1 MARLRSKIEKTITLI
16 LSIFEN
22 AFNSGIF
29 YGWPSLVFIL
39 KQQQFF
45 REGCDAAVTQIPSVV
60 LFNGSSEYS
69 TYNPLYTEFV
79 TDDFQ
84 NGFEDGTH
92 GHSESGHEAGHTH
105 MTPCDSQDARF
116 QLVFTVAAFCI
127 QGSVFPSG
135 LLFDKIGTR
144 FVRIL
149 FSILI
154 LAGHLF
160 LGFSTPATANFLF
173 PAGIL
178 IGIGG
183 VLMMVCSMQVS
194 NLFGP
199 NKATIMTLMSGC
211 FDSSAVVMLIV
222 KLSYEGGVPMSTA
235 FFILAGAT
243 IFFYINTF
251 IFLPTSRIPWPLPP
265 GYTQVKICGGKVKEK
280 EVVLSQEEL
289 DMKVANGCENGVEN
303 GAEKEKLNGEGPVVN
318 GSQRRKSQ
326 EAKANGGGLKRRKSR
341 VIQAEAEACK
351 KQTFPTLR
359 SCLMSLM
366 FWLLVAWIA
375 ILQLRLIFMI
385 GTLNPWLGRLSGN
398 DEEVVSWYTNVF
410 SVIQFCGFVIA
421 PLGGLL
427 LDRNKMTTG
436 WCANKRLDKRSPY
449 ADLRDTIF
457 PLALTTIL
465 FTVFSIC
472 IVIPKL
478 ELQYLTFI
486 IQVVIRSFLYGLSV
500 ACIPIMFP
508 MEYFGTLFGVMGS
521 FAGIFGLLQYPI
533 FSILQNVLNNNPFI
547 LNICFIVFN
556 LLTLSLPIYIFI
568 FVRRKEKQHAE
579 EKEVDADDEA
589 TSFTAIEAKSQDV

>member
-1 MARLRSKIEKTITLI
+1 MMARLRSKIEKTITLI
-16 LSIFEN
+16 LSILEN

-45 REGCDAAVTQIPSVV
+45 REGCDDDVSPNAVLLNDSFGYATSSP
-60 LFNGSSEYS
+60 LGSEY
-69 TYNPLYTEFV
+69 V
-79 TDDFQ
+79 TDVQYVLTGND
-84 NGFEDGTH
+84 
-92 GHSESGHEAGHTH
+92 SGHENDMGDH
-105 MTPCDSQDARF
+105 MLPCDSQDSKF
-116 QLVFTVAAFCI
+116 QLVFTVAAFCM

-135 LLFDKIGTR
+135 LLFDRCGTR

-149 FSILI
+149 FSVLI

-160 LGFSTPATANFLF
+160 LGFSTPARANFLF

-183 VLMMVCSMQVS
+183 ILMMVCSMQVS

-199 NKATIMTLMSGC
+199 NKATVMTLMSGC

-222 KLSYEGGVPMSTA
+222 KLSYEAGLPMSTA

-243 IFFYINTF
+243 IFFSMNTF
-251 IFLPTSRIPWPLPP
+251 ILLPVKRIPWPLPS
-265 GYTQVKICGGKVKEK
+265 GYVQVKRCCGGTEEK
-280 EVVLSQEEL
+280 EAVMTQEEIDL
-289 DMKVANGCENGVEN
+289 KVANENGT
-303 GAEKEKLNGEGPVVN
+303 EKEKLNRNGSTVN
-318 GSQRRKSQ
+318 GSDRRKSSGT
-326 EAKANGGGLKRRKSR
+326 KANGGGSTRRKSR

-351 KQTFPTLR
+351 KQYFPTIR
-359 SCLMSLM
+359 SCILSPL
-366 FWLLVAWIA
+366 FWLLVAWIS

-385 GTLNPWLGRLSGN
+385 GTLNPWLSRLSNN
-398 DEEVVSWYTNVF
+398 DEQVVSKYTNVF
-410 SVIQFCGFVIA
+410 SFIQFCGFLVA

-436 WCANKRLDKRSPY
+436 WFANKHLDKRSPY
-449 ADLRDTIF
+449 ADLKDTCF

-465 FTVFSIC
+465 FTIFSIC

-486 IQVVIRSFLYGLSV
+486 IQVVIRSFLYGLSC
-500 ACIPIMFP
+500 AAIPIMFP
-508 MEYFGTLFGVMGS
+508 QEYFGTLFGVMGS

-533 FSILQNVLNNNPFI
+533 FSILQNVLNNDPFI

-556 LLTLSLPIYIFI
+556 LLTASLPMYIWF
-568 FVRRKEKQHAE
+568 FVRRKEKQYKLEQEEELQE
-579 EKEVDADDEA
+579 EKYTILPA
-589 TSFTAIEAKSQDV
+589 TSPSDA

>member
-1 MARLRSKIEKTITLI
+1 MARLRSKIEKTFTLI
-16 LSIFEN
+16 LSILEN

-45 REGCDAAVTQIPSVV
+45 REGCDDDLSPDVV
-60 LFNGSSEYS
+60 LSNDSFGYGTSSPE
-69 TYNPLYTEFV
+69 V
-79 TDDFQ
+79 TDSPSILSGND
-84 NGFEDGTH
+84 
-92 GHSESGHEAGHTH
+92 SGHENGLDDP
-105 MTPCDSQDARF
+105 MLPCAYQDSKF
-116 QLVFTVAAFCI
+116 QLVFTVAAFCM

-149 FSILI
+149 FSIFI
-154 LAGHLF
+154 LAGFLF
-160 LGFSTPATANFLF
+160 LGFSTPERANFLF

-183 VLMMVCSMQVS
+183 ILMMVCSMQVS

-199 NKATIMTLMSGC
+199 NKATVMTLMSGC

-222 KLSYEGGVPMSTA
+222 KLSYEAGLPMSTA

-243 IFFYINTF
+243 IFFNINTF
-251 IFLPTSRIPWPLPP
+251 ILLPAKRIPWPLPS
-265 GYTQVKICGGKVKEK
+265 GYVQVKRGCGEVKEK
-280 EVVLSQEEL
+280 EDEMTQEEL
-289 DMKVANGCENGVEN
+289 DMKVTNGNGT
-303 GAEKEKLNGEGPVVN
+303 ASEKGKLNGEGAAVN
-318 GSQRRKSQ
+318 RSDRRKSSGV
-326 EAKANGGGLKRRKSR
+326 KANGSTRRKSR

-351 KQTFPTLR
+351 KQYFPTIR
-359 SCLMSLM
+359 SCILSPL
-366 FWLLVAWIA
+366 FWLLVAWIS

-385 GTLNPWLGRLSGN
+385 GTLNPWLNRLSNN
-398 DEEVVSWYTNVF
+398 DEQVVSKYTNVF
-410 SVIQFCGFVIA
+410 SLIQFCGFVVA

-436 WCANKRLDKRSPY
+436 WFANKHLDKRSPY
-449 ADLRDTIF
+449 SDLKDTCF

-465 FTVFSIC
+465 FTVFSVC

-500 ACIPIMFP
+500 AVIPIMFP
-508 MEYFGTLFGVMGS
+508 QEYFGTLFGVMGS

-533 FSILQNVLNNNPFI
+533 FSILQNVLNSDPFI
-547 LNICFIVFN
+547 VSTN
-556 LLTLSLPIYIFI
+556 LHIESVI
-568 FVRRKEKQHAE
+568 
-579 EKEVDADDEA
+579 DE
-589 TSFTAIEAKSQDV
+589 